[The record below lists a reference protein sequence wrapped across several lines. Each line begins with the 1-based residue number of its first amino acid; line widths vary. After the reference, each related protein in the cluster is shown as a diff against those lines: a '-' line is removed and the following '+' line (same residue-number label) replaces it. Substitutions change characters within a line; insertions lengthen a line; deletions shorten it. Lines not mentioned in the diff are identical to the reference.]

1 MFRVVPDQLKISDGW
16 VRCGHCADVFDAT
29 LYLETWTPPAI
40 SAAGAG
46 TAPAVG
52 AASVVDPVPEPG
64 PYGAAA
70 AQRAADVAPVPSQ
83 VHAGATALPGS
94 SVQAVDEDAA
104 MPPANAV
111 AEAATELD
119 LPVAFWESDPEP
131 AADHGTAMAKDAV
144 PGSERGSPARS
155 ADGDG
160 ECEDEWLTVPAPLQS
175 ESADVPDV
183 PLDVVELPFQPD
195 AAAAPDE
202 VQAPAFNGR
211 VETEPDLH
219 RPLAGAPQEPDSDFQ
234 RELQRFAADSA
245 GVTAG
250 PERDTA
256 RVVVAAANVDEEMA
270 EPEPGFVRQ
279 ARRKAFW
286 HSPGMR
292 VLLSVFALL
301 LTLVLGLQWVLHE
314 RDALAAWQPRLAP
327 VLHQLCSPLGCEVAP
342 VRRID
347 AIVIDSS
354 ALVRRLGNFYSFDLV
369 LKNNAPV
376 ALAVPAL
383 ELSLTDTRD
392 AVIARRVFLPAELPG
407 APALLPAQ
415 DSVTISLR
423 LSLAVGETMPMAGYR
438 ALVFYP

>member
-29 LYLETWTPPAI
+29 LYLETWTPPATP
-40 SAAGAG
+40 AAGAG
-46 TAPAVG
+46 TAPVLG
-52 AASVVDPVPEPG
+52 GASVAGPATEPG
-64 PYGAAA
+64 PQGAAA
-70 AQRAADVAPVPSQ
+70 AQRAAGVAPVPSQ
-83 VHAGATALPGS
+83 FNADATALPDS
-94 SVQAVDEDAA
+94 SMQAVDEVAA
-104 MPPANAV
+104 LPPADGVVETAAV
-111 AEAATELD
+111 LD

-131 AADHGTAMAKDAV
+131 AADHGTAMARDAV
-144 PGSERGSPARS
+144 PGSEPDSSARS
-155 ADGDG
+155 ADGEG
-160 ECEDEWLTVPAPLQS
+160 EWLTAPAPLRS
-175 ESADVPDV
+175 EALEVPAV
-183 PLDVVELPFQPD
+183 PLDGVDFPFEPD
-195 AAAAPDE
+195 AAAGPDE
-202 VQAPAFNGR
+202 VSAPPINGR
-211 VETEPDLH
+211 TETGPDLH

-234 RELQRFAADSA
+234 QELQRFAADSA
-245 GVTAG
+245 GVIAD
-250 PERDTA
+250 PVRDNA
-256 RVVVAAANVDEEMA
+256 RVAAAAADVDEDLA
-270 EPEPGFVRQ
+270 APEPGFVRQ

-301 LTLVLGLQWVLHE
+301 LTVVLGLQWVLHE
-314 RDALAAWQPRLAP
+314 RDALAAWQPRMAP

-415 DSVTISLR
+415 DSVSISLR